1 MRLSVYSMNGA
12 CIFSM
17 PPTEPQTKILESDTQ
32 QRLQLILLPV
42 IFCLRRCWE
51 VPKYSKSL
59 TATKGMNNP
68 PGVCNQNVIYFF

>member
-32 QRLQLILLPV
+32 QRLQLILPPV
-42 IFCLRRCWE
+42 IFCLRQYWE

-59 TATKGMNNP
+59 TVMGEMNNP
-68 PGVCNQNVIYFF
+68 RAFVTKM